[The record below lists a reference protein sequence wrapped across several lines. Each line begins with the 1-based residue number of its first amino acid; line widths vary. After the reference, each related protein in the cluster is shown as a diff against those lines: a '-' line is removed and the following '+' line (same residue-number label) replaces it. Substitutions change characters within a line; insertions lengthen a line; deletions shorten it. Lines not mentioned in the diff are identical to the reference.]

1 MAEELLFR
9 KDVKKELTWDLSL
22 IYKDEDALMAD
33 AARMESLTAQLEKDY
48 KGRLDSADR
57 INECLDKLREIYGI
71 VTLVGNYC
79 ELATS
84 VDYYDT
90 HNMELAGRM
99 NRRIS
104 ECMSS
109 LSFIDSE
116 LSAKSDELIN
126 EAAQASKE
134 NANYLKEVLRGK
146 PHLLSPETEKVLK
159 ALSQTT

>member
-33 AARMESLTAQLEKDY
+33 AARLESLTAQLEKDY

-90 HNMELAGRM
+90 QYGACRQDEPQDFRVHE
-99 NRRIS
+99 
-104 ECMSS
+104 
-109 LSFIDSE
+109 FIK
-116 LSAKSDELIN
+116 LYR
-126 EAAQASKE
+126 Q
-134 NANYLKEVLRGK
+134 
-146 PHLLSPETEKVLK
+146 
-159 ALSQTT
+159 

>member
-1 MAEELLFR
+1 MQGTFHRGLSFSVNEFLKKLMKGCLLY
-9 KDVKKELTWDLSL
+9 TS
-22 IYKDEDALMAD
+22 
-33 AARMESLTAQLEKDY
+33 
-48 KGRLDSADR
+48 SADR

-104 ECMSS
+104 
-109 LSFIDSE
+109 
-116 LSAKSDELIN
+116 
-126 EAAQASKE
+126 
-134 NANYLKEVLRGK
+134 
-146 PHLLSPETEKVLK
+146 
-159 ALSQTT
+159 